1 MDENQFY
8 NENLPVNNEAQAKEK
23 AAAGLAK
30 ASLVLGVLSIAGAF
44 CCIPFVFSGIGIALA
59 ILSKGASNYYS
70 SQAKTG
76 LICSIIGIVTSFIL
90 TVFII
95 VLEIIMLFSLA
106 NQNGETWRE
115 IRSQYEQQ
123 YEEMYGQEL
132 PKEIENFFDGM
143 EKGFEHEF

>member
-106 NQNGETWRE
+106 MGKRGEKSEASTSSSMRKCTD
-115 IRSQYEQQ
+115 RSC
-123 YEEMYGQEL
+123 
-132 PKEIENFFDGM
+132 PRK
-143 EKGFEHEF
+143 